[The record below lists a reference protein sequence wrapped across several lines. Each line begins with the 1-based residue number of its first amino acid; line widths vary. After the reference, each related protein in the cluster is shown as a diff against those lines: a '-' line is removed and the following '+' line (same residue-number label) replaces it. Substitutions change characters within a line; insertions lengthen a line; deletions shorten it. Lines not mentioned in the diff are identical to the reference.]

1 MTMTVTPAYIFA
13 DAVRM
18 HEASLERIAA
28 GDVRDAAEKA
38 WCATLRATEALVLAR
53 TGQRPARS
61 THASRRL
68 TLLAQDDLS
77 LEELRQKYNDRQN
90 VLHGDCFYQE
100 FCPMPGTERLI
111 RQTAEYIRDAR
122 RFAEE

>member
-1 MTMTVTPAYIFA
+1 MTTTVTPAYIFP

-18 HEASLERIAA
+18 QQAALERMAE
-28 GDVRDAAEKA
+28 GDIRDAAEKA

-61 THASRRL
+61 TLASRRL

-77 LEELRQKYNDRQN
+77 IEGLRQRYNDRQN
-90 VLHGDCFYQE
+90 VLHGDCFYHE

-111 RQTAEYIRDAR
+111 RQTREYIQDAR
-122 RFAEE
+122 RLAGE

>member
-1 MTMTVTPAYIFA
+1 MTTTVTPTYIFA

-18 HEASLERIAA
+18 HESALERMAA
-28 GDVRDAAEKA
+28 GDIRDAAEKA

-53 TGQRPARS
+53 TDQKPARS
-61 THASRRL
+61 TQASRRL

-77 LEELRQKYNDRQN
+77 LEELRQRYNDRQN
-90 VLHGDCFYQE
+90 VLHGDCFYHK

-111 RQTAEYIRDAR
+111 RQTAEYIQDAR
-122 RFAEE
+122 RFAGE